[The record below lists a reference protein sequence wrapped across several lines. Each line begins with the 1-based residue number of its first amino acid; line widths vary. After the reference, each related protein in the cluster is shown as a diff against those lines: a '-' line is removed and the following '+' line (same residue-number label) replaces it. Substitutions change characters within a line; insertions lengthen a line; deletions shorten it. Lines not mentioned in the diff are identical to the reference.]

1 MSWHR
6 RSLAA
11 VAAALAVLTSV
22 SAALPEGPPTTSVVV
37 AVEELPG
44 GTVLGAANVEVR
56 QIRAE
61 DAPSGAASEPAALLG
76 RTLAAPVPEGQ
87 VLTDLALVSAR
98 TTTAAGQVVA
108 PVRLA
113 DAGLASLLHP
123 GDLVDVI
130 AADGQGT
137 RARVVARAVRV
148 VTVPVVDEASAAEA
162 SGALVLVQVSAAA
175 APELAQA
182 AATGTLTVSW
192 R

>member
-6 RSLAA
+6 RPLAA

-22 SAALPEGPPTTSVVV
+22 SAALPEGPATTTVVV
-37 AVEELPG
+37 AAEELQG
-44 GTVLGAANVEVR
+44 GKVLSPADVAVHQIAAD
-56 QIRAE
+56 
-61 DAPSGAASEPAALLG
+61 DAPTRAVADPGLLLG
-76 RTLAAPVPEGQ
+76 RTLAAPVAAGQ

-113 DAGLASLLHP
+113 DAGLAGLLHP

-137 RARVVARAVRV
+137 KARVVARAVRV
-148 VTVPVVDEASAAEA
+148 VTVPVVDETTSTEA
-162 SGALVLVQVSAAA
+162 SGALVLVQVSAEV
-175 APELAQA
+175 APDLAQA
-182 AATGTLTVSW
+182 ASTGTLTVSW